1 MSVFISYSS
10 LDSDFAD
17 KLALNLVKSRINVWL
32 DKWAMQAGDSLLDKI
47 QTGLTESSFLLVIL
61 SKNSV
66 KSEWCKKE
74 INSAL
79 MRELD
84 EKKVVIIPIL
94 LEECSVPLFL
104 KEKLYAD
111 FTTDFEKGFESLLR
125 PLAKLFSDHMGRIE
139 EGDNTTDIAVNWGLD
154 KISKQFSLE
163 IDTVT
168 WYPKDKKTVLLQIK
182 INGDKTATERYKAQ
196 FSSGLKHL
204 MKDTLLRELMTN
216 EATKDLNVLIKND
229 IVDPHLIKLKD
240 NKLGLEFEIIIRGV
254 LMGVDTGNDTLVN
267 LIDFLEMVSS
277 IYKKEKNVW

>member
-10 LDSDFAD
+10 LDSEFAD
-17 KLALNLVKSRINVWL
+17 KLAINLVKNRINVWL
-32 DKWAMQAGDSLLDKI
+32 DKWAMQVGDSLLDKI
-47 QTGLTESSFLLVIL
+47 QSALTDSSFLLVIL

-66 KSEWCKKE
+66 KSEWCRKE

-94 LEECSVPLFL
+94 LEECEVPLFL

-111 FTTDFEKGFESLLR
+111 FTKDFEKGFENLMR

-139 EGDNTTDIAVNWGLD
+139 EGDKITDIAVNWGLD
-154 KISKQFSLE
+154 KITKQFALE

-182 INGDKTATERYKAQ
+182 INGDNTATERYKSQ
-196 FSSGLKHL
+196 YLSGLTHL

-216 EATKDLNVLIKND
+216 EVTKDLNVLIKND
-229 IVDPHLIKLKD
+229 IIDPHLIKLQD

-254 LMGVDTGNDTLVN
+254 LMGVDTGNDTLIN

-277 IYKKEKNVW
+277 IYKKEENVW